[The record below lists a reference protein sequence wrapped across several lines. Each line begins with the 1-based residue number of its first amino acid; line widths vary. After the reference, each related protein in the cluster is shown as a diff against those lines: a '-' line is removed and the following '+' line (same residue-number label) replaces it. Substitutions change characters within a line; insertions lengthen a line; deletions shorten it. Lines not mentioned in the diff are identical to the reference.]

1 MKSKIIG
8 KKQLLIFTLVSAF
21 SLAVFVNWYYTNK
34 FDTSSKPELNENV
47 NLGDAQLVNSNS
59 VNNNTDDYFST
70 AKVRKSKAHSEAIN
84 HLEDI
89 INNKNYDNETITLAK
104 HELVNLSE
112 IIKTETD
119 VENIIKAQLKLDSI
133 VIISADNIEIL
144 VPENIL
150 NDEIIKKLKN
160 IVLSKTSLSSDKI
173 IIMEVK

>member
-8 KKQLLIFTLVSAF
+8 KKQLLIFSLVSAF

-34 FDTSSKPELNENV
+34 FDTSQKPEINENV

-59 VNNNTDDYFST
+59 VNSNSDEFFST
-70 AKVRKSKAHSEAIN
+70 AKVRKSKAHSEAKK

-89 INNKNYDNETITLAK
+89 INNKNFDNETITLAK

-112 IIKTETD
+112 TIKTETD
-119 VENIIKAQLKLDSI
+119 VENIIEAQLKLDSV
-133 VIISADNIEIL
+133 VIMSTDNIEIL
-144 VPENIL
+144 LPGNII
-150 NDEIIKKLKN
+150 NDDIIKKIRN

>member
-34 FDTSSKPELNENV
+34 FDTSSKPESNENV

-104 HELVNLSE
+104 HELVSLSE

-133 VIISADNIEIL
+133 VIISSDNIEIL

-150 NDEIIKKLKN
+150 NDEIMKKIIN
-160 IVLSKTSLSSDKI
+160 IVLSKTTLSSDKI